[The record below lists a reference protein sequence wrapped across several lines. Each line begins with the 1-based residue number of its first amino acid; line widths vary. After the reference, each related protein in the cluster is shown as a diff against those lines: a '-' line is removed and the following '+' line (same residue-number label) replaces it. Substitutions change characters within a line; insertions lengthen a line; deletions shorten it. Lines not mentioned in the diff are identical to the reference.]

1 MGRIQKGFSSRP
13 WAVLLHA
20 PGDGSARWGGAWGN
34 GPVMTATRSS
44 LLRRVRDP
52 RDARSWQEFDGIY
65 RPLLVGYARCRGAD
79 AQLAEEVAQECLAA
93 VSRQIGHFERKR
105 SFRAW
110 LRAIVDHKICDHLAR
125 ARGSPLTDQALAVL
139 RDPSP
144 APGELWEKH
153 WNEGVARM
161 IVQRLQTTFAQHT
174 LQAFEMYVLDERPVE
189 EISKAL
195 GMTANQIYVA
205 KSRVARHLRGNCDD
219 LIDAL
224 YGVWP

>member
-1 MGRIQKGFSSRP
+1 
-13 WAVLLHA
+13 
-20 PGDGSARWGGAWGN
+20 
-34 GPVMTATRSS
+34 MTATRSS

-52 RDARSWQEFDGIY
+52 ADAQSWNEFDSIY
-65 RPLLVGYARCRGAD
+65 RPLLIHYARCRGAGED
-79 AQLAEEVAQECLAA
+79 LAEEVAQECMAA
-93 VSRQIGHFERKR
+93 VARQIGHFERQR

-110 LRAIVDHKICDHLAR
+110 LRAIVDHKICDQLSR
-125 ARGSPLTDQALAVL
+125 RRPTAVAADAIDAL

-161 IVQRLQTTFAQHT
+161 LVQRLHSTFAAHT
-174 LQAFEMYVLDERPVE
+174 LQAFEMYVLEERPVA

-205 KSRVARHLRGNCDD
+205 KSRVARHLREHCDD